1 MTRRT
6 ASLSNLG
13 AAALSGPVRFGP
25 DVQEPLVALRHGR
38 CNAGCLRPFEAECVI
53 RVKAEQESPGGHRG
67 SCAATSSQSL
77 ADRDGLKVM
86 TDERFWQHCG
96 VDVRSL

>member
-38 CNAGCLRPFEAECVI
+38 CTQRGLLRPFEAECVI

-67 SCAATSSQSL
+67 SCAATSS
-77 ADRDGLKVM
+77 RVWRIVM
-86 TDERFWQHCG
+86 
-96 VDVRSL
+96 V